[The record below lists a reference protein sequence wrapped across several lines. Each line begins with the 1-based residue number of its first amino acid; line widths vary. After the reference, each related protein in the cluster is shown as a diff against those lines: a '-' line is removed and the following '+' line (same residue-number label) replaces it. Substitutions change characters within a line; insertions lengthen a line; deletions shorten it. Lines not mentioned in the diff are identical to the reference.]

1 MAASQYRKIAPGYT
15 PGAHQNAAEE
25 RHLLDYVRV
34 VYKRRWIAIPVFLF
48 VAVAGSVNALR
59 ETPIYR
65 ARTQLMIEKDS
76 PTVATID
83 QMFQTQDGW
92 FNDEFYQTQYRI
104 LQSRSLAR
112 RTLDALKLWDGPL
125 GSAPEAKSSISPLS
139 LAARAASSAVQ
150 FVKSITGGSPVEP
163 PGRPVETRDGDETAA
178 QSARIDE
185 FKSGTTVEPI
195 RNSRL
200 VDIMYTS
207 DDPVFAAKAAN
218 AIAKAYIDQSME
230 FRFSESKDAAD
241 WLSDRLTEQR
251 KAVEASEAA
260 LQAFREKNGAV
271 SVADNASN
279 IVVQRLTDLN
289 GALTKAKTERISK
302 EALYNQL
309 KAADTNGTIDSI
321 PAVLANDYIQKL
333 RSDLSDLQ
341 RQQAQLAE
349 RYGPRHAE
357 MIKINTAIELADA
370 KLKAELG
377 KTVESVKNEYQ
388 SALAEE
394 RSLQSALDS
403 QKGEALSLNRKGI
416 EFGVL
421 QREAESNKQI
431 YENLMQRTKDAGISS
446 ERRSSK
452 IRVVDAAEVPRAPIS
467 PNVQRSVTLSLVA
480 GLSVAL
486 GLVLFIE
493 YLDSRLK
500 TPNDL
505 KAYLGVPFLG
515 LIPAAARSKN
525 DPNPLITAAGATN
538 FSEAFKSVRTNVLFS
553 TAEDGLRTLVV
564 TSAGPGEG
572 KSTCAANIAIALGQA
587 GQRVLLL
594 DADMRR
600 PRVNEIFEIP
610 QEPGLS
616 NLLTGNAKASEVIQ
630 KSQTVPN
637 LWLMPAGHIPP
648 NPAEL
653 LSSPRFLDLIG
664 ALDDHFDWVVLDT
677 PPVLVVADS
686 MIAANKATGVVFVV
700 GADQTSRHAARNAVE
715 QLEGANANVIGS
727 VLNRA
732 NVQRHSHYYAS
743 YYRKE
748 YAKYYVKA

>member
-1 MAASQYRKIAPGYT
+1 MAATQYRKLAPGYT
-15 PGAHQNAAEE
+15 QGAHQNAAEE

-34 VYKRRWIAIPVFLF
+34 VYKRRWLAIPVFLF
-48 VAVAGSVNALR
+48 VVIAGSVNALR
-59 ETPIYR
+59 EMPIYR

-92 FNDEFYQTQYRI
+92 FNDEFYQTQYRV

-112 RTLDALKLWDGPL
+112 RTLDALNLWNGPL
-125 GSAPEAKSSISPLS
+125 GSAPEARTSISPLS
-139 LAARAASSAVQ
+139 LAARAASSAVHA
-150 FVKSITGGSPVEP
+150 VKSIAGASSAEAPSQA
-163 PGRPVETRDGDETAA
+163 VETRAADETAA
-178 QSARIDE
+178 QSGRIDE
-185 FKSGTTVEPI
+185 FKSGATVEPI

-207 DDPVFAAKAAN
+207 GDPVFAAKAAN

-230 FRFSESKDAAD
+230 FRFSESKEAAD
-241 WLSDRLTEQR
+241 WLSERLTEQR

-289 GALTKAKTERISK
+289 GALTKAKTERINK

-309 KAADTNGTIDSI
+309 KAAETSGTLDSI
-321 PAVLANDYIQKL
+321 PAVLSNDYIQKL

-357 MIKINTAIELADA
+357 MIKVNTAIELADA
-370 KLKAELG
+370 KLKTELG

-431 YENLMQRTKDAGISS
+431 YESLMQRTKDAGISS
-446 ERRSSK
+446 ERRSTK

-486 GLVLFIE
+486 GLVFFVE

-515 LIPAAARSKN
+515 LVPAAARSKQ
-525 DPNPLITAAGATN
+525 DPNPLIIAAAATN
-538 FSEAFKSVRTNVLFS
+538 FAEAFKSVRTNVLFS

-572 KSTCAANIAIALGQA
+572 KSTCSANIAIALAQA

-616 NLLTGNAKASEVIQ
+616 NLLTGNAKAVEVIQ
-630 KSQTVPN
+630 KSRTVPG

-653 LSSPRFLDLIG
+653 LSSPRFLDFLG

-686 MIAANKATGVVFVV
+686 MIVANKATGVVFVV

-748 YAKYYVKA
+748 YAKYYTKA